1 MENVKGIK
9 EPKNGWSKETIELI
23 EIAREIVRVS
33 RKIREEEE
41 KAKAVPADTK
51 EETAYEKVAKIN
63 PYLSKYDTVFYY

>member
-1 MENVKGIK
+1 M
-9 EPKNGWSKETIELI
+9 
-23 EIAREIVRVS
+23 RVS